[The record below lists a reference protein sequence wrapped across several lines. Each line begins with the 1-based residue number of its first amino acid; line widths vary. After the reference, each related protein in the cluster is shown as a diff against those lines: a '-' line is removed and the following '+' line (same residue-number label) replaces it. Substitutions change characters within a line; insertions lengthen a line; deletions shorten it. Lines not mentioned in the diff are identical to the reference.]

1 MTTISPSSVRSLGNA
16 KPPEGVCVVQFE
28 SMLLLL
34 SRLEFVCSPW
44 SEVFWGTG
52 EEGMA
57 GWEGYGQ
64 PPIERSSEGA
74 DGVLGVGAGLD
85 TDSAGNDG
93 SDAGVMLVRIARGK
107 IEQLSCDLDVGKG
120 FRWLAF

>member
-1 MTTISPSSVRSLGNA
+1 MSLFTTLISPSSVRSPGNA

-28 SMLLLL
+28 SMLL
-34 SRLEFVCSPW
+34 SRLEFACGPW

-64 PPIERSSEGA
+64 PPVESIGGSSQGV
-74 DGVLGVGAGLD
+74 DGV
-85 TDSAGNDG
+85 
-93 SDAGVMLVRIARGK
+93 
-107 IEQLSCDLDVGKG
+107 
-120 FRWLAF
+120 